1 MDAIAHDTE
10 TAMEMHK
17 EKEDVIPA
25 HDTWLKAL
33 DP

>member
-1 MDAIAHDTE
+1 MNHMAHNMA

-25 HDTWLKAL
+25 HDTWLNASG
-33 DP
+33 P